1 MGFVCHLFQYL
12 RSRMAARTCPS
23 CAWFIAVMRLI
34 NFLVEAITP
43 FVGPDAP
50 GEHDLALNDP
60 NPYSPALIA
69 A

>member
-1 MGFVCHLFQYL
+1 
-12 RSRMAARTCPS
+12 
-23 CAWFIAVMRLI
+23 MRLI